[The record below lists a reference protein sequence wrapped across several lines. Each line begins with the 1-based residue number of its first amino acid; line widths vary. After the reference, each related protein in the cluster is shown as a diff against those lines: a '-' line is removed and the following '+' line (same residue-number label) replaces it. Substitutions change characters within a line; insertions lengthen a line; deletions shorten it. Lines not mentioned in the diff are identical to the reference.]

1 MKKRNTAMLNEISD
15 TIIDYKSALER
26 IGGDQEFLDELLGI
40 YIEEFTSSIG
50 ALGKALLEKDFKSI
64 QEIGHSLKGSSANL
78 SLLQLRDQAYL
89 IEKAGRDNDLQLAE
103 QSTGQLKLEFQR
115 LEKHLEGTGRDF

>member
-1 MKKRNTAMLNEISD
+1 MLNEISD
-15 TIIDYKSALER
+15 AIIDYKSALER
-26 IGGDQEFLDELLGI
+26 IGGDREFLDELLGI

-50 ALGKALLEKDFKSI
+50 ALDTALQEKNFTSI

-89 IEKAGRDNDLQLAE
+89 IEKAGRDNDLPLAE
-103 QSTGQLKLEFQR
+103 QSTGQIKLEFQR
-115 LEKHLEGTGRDF
+115 LEKHLAGTGRDF